1 MYSFPKPEDLAK
13 VPVEEMREVCRV
25 GFRDKRIVD
34 VSKMVADNEFDILE
48 IDKLSN
54 EELRKELIKLPGVGP
69 KVADCIML
77 FSYNRHNTF
86 PVDVWIKRVMEYL
99 FIKEETNKN
108 LIAKYADDLF
118 GDYAGYAQQYL
129 FYYGRENTI
138 GK

>member
-1 MYSFPKPEDLAK
+1 
-13 VPVEEMREVCRV
+13 
-25 GFRDKRIVD
+25 KRIVD
-34 VSKMVADNEFDILE
+34 VAKMVANNEFDILE
-48 IDKLSN
+48 IDNLSN

-77 FSYNRHNTF
+77 FSYNRHSTF